1 MNVGS
6 GTGGEMTFL
15 DIISIMSFLIGVQ
28 NLDLNVT
35 QEDAQN
41 IQHRTDANAKLI
53 LDEIHNH
60 LKEQDKKIDFII
72 KELEELK
79 HGTERNL

>member
-1 MNVGS
+1 MNIGS
-6 GTGGEMTFL
+6 GINGEITFL
-15 DIISIMSFLIGVQ
+15 DTVSIMSFLIGVQ

-41 IQHRTDANAKLI
+41 IQHKSDANANFILNEIHKHLEEQDAKIDLI
-53 LDEIHNH
+53 L
-60 LKEQDKKIDFII
+60 

-79 HGTERNL
+79 NGAERNI

>member
-1 MNVGS
+1 MNIGS
-6 GTGGEMTFL
+6 GINGELTFL
-15 DIISIMSFLIGVQ
+15 DTVGILSFLIGVQ
-28 NLDLNVT
+28 NLELNVT

-41 IQHRTDANAKLI
+41 IQHRSDANAHLI

-60 LKEQDKKIDFII
+60 LEEQDRKIDLII

-79 HGTERNL
+79 HGTERDL

>member
-1 MNVGS
+1 MNIGS
-6 GTGGEMTFL
+6 GINGEITFL
-15 DIISIMSFLIGVQ
+15 DTVSIMSFLIGVQ

-41 IQHRTDANAKLI
+41 IQHRSDANANLI
-53 LDEIHNH
+53 LNEIHKH
-60 LKEQDKKIDFII
+60 LEEQDVKIDLIL

-79 HGTERNL
+79 NGTERNI